1 MQKQVFVK
9 IFKKYIFKNKIP
21 LLGKICITHE
31 HENDFSVLNSAVKK
45 ILNRICYFAI
55 GIILFVSMTNLT
67 SLNPD
72 EIPVSIKVPIFLK
85 VLSFDR
91 QLHKRSGS
99 NLNMLIV
106 FQSRYRQSQ
115 TERDDTEDV
124 LDNLSINSI
133 EGMAINYYYMD
144 IDEVNIQD
152 EISKHN
158 INLIFVCPLRGISLE
173 TITSLCREKK
183 ILSFADV
190 SSYVE
195 NKLSVGIEMK
205 GEKPQIIINLKNSKA
220 EGADFSSQLLK
231 LSRVIE

>member
-1 MQKQVFVK
+1 
-9 IFKKYIFKNKIP
+9 
-21 LLGKICITHE
+21 
-31 HENDFSVLNSAVKK
+31 
-45 ILNRICYFAI
+45 
-55 GIILFVSMTNLT
+55 
-67 SLNPD
+67 
-72 EIPVSIKVPIFLK
+72 
-85 VLSFDR
+85 
-91 QLHKRSGS
+91 
-99 NLNMLIV
+99 
-106 FQSRYRQSQ
+106 
-115 TERDDTEDV
+115 
-124 LDNLSINSI
+124 
-133 EGMAINYYYMD
+133 MAINYYYMD